1 MVTTES
7 TIDGISA
14 KAEPIDD
21 STTNPDKKRP
31 TKEYIDCDG
40 FIIWV
45 PASARIMPRVFM
57 AEDAVL
63 GDDVYIGQDTRVG
76 ELVKIG
82 DDALIGANVHIGR
95 RVIIGAGAKIADR
108 VRLPAELVV
117 PAGATVTAGQDATLI
132 ITPPA

>member
-7 TIDGISA
+7 TINGISA

-21 STTNPDKKRP
+21 STTNPEKRP
-31 TKEYIDCDG
+31 MKEYVDCDG
-40 FIIWV
+40 FVTWV
-45 PASARIMPRVFM
+45 PASARIMLRVSM
-57 AEDAVL
+57 VENAVL

-76 ELVKIG
+76 ELVQIG
-82 DDALIGANVHIGR
+82 DGALIGASVHIGR
-95 RVIIGAGAKIADR
+95 RVIIGAGAKIADG

-117 PAGATVTAGQDATLI
+117 PAGATVTAGQDGTLI